1 MFIRCSLLSGGL
13 VAPASRARITMLVA
27 VAAVVL
33 PWGLLMSH
41 QARRWL
47 PSLSARGEH
56 LPQTAT
62 VETAVPAHMALCCL
76 LQAASVQQAASGA
89 LVDRVLSPEL
99 LEEHLQPRAARE
111 ELIPLAVVLQ
121 GAVGPVPHMARA
133 ASVEVAPVAVVVAAA
148 VLVAQEGLS
157 HQSIAAVAVA
167 ASCLVEVLP
176 ETPERAAA
184 VRIPQASP
192 LCRLLVQAAALK
204 AAFPAAGQTQRL
216 IQGTARLLR
225 AVPVTSETSF
235 TVPWLEE
242 AATAVHLSETE
253 CRITLP
259 EMARQAA
266 AVVAPA
272 GCMTVQIWL
281 EMVALVAA
289 VAGHLRAAQT
299 ESLATEDSAAAV
311 VAVAEVALTHQERLP
326 AKAAMVP

>member
-133 ASVEVAPVAVVVAAA
+133 ASVEVAPV
-148 VLVAQEGLS
+148 
-157 HQSIAAVAVA
+157 AVAVA

-311 VAVAEVALTHQERLP
+311 VAVAVMEPPLAMAARVEMAVAEVALTHQERLP